1 MQTACEN
8 GEYRQRDLMKEFS
21 VSVIFINSW
30 KLNSIL
36 QECHSEL
43 NISNKKNLAY
53 FDASDNYLSDCN
65 ITEDSGT
72 GVDIAAQLPAL
83 KTFDFSGNFCSTKK
97 IPYREIFV
105 NKKRK
110 LVIHCKTFVK
120 NSVAAFLVTKPRI
133 HQQIPTI
140 RSAGG
145 QAVTA
150 LVSGMTVMALSQKN
164 GKSEA
169 KRS

>member
-1 MQTACEN
+1 MCP
-8 GEYRQRDLMKEFS
+8 L
-21 VSVIFINSW
+21 
-30 KLNSIL
+30 
-36 QECHSEL
+36 
-43 NISNKKNLAY
+43 
-53 FDASDNYLSDCN
+53 
-65 ITEDSGT
+65 
-72 GVDIAAQLPAL
+72 
-83 KTFDFSGNFCSTKK
+83 DFSGNFCSTKK

-120 NSVAAFLVTKPRI
+120 NSATAFLVTKPRI

-150 LVSGMTVMALSQKN
+150 LVSGMTVMALDPVERHFMRFIATSSRFQR
-164 GKSEA
+164 SEFFTVP
-169 KRS
+169 S

>member
-1 MQTACEN
+1 MCP
-8 GEYRQRDLMKEFS
+8 L
-21 VSVIFINSW
+21 
-30 KLNSIL
+30 
-36 QECHSEL
+36 
-43 NISNKKNLAY
+43 
-53 FDASDNYLSDCN
+53 
-65 ITEDSGT
+65 
-72 GVDIAAQLPAL
+72 
-83 KTFDFSGNFCSTKK
+83 DFSGNFCSTKK

-150 LVSGMTVMALSQKN
+150 LVSGMTVMALDQWNVTLCGFIATSSRFQR
-164 GKSEA
+164 SEFFTGPVLGGPSYA
-169 KRS
+169 